1 MHVVQSLKWND
12 LLTPVAAKVPPT
24 VVSLVT
30 SRVLA
35 AVTAALAVIAAT
47 LMSPVVVKVPSMVT
61 PSAASPTRSCFVLT
75 PMELALIS
83 TSSTL
88 TYPVVEVMAR
98 EVAPE

>member
-1 MHVVQSLKWND
+1 MKWID
-12 LLTPVAAKVPPT
+12 LPTPVAAKVPPT
-24 VVSLVT
+24 VVSLAT

-35 AVTAALAVIAAT
+35 VTALAAIAAT

-61 PSAASPTRSCFVLT
+61 PSAARPTRSCFVLT